1 MDLIFIVGIIIA
13 IIGALTIAAVMWQGD
28 VRAPADRPTDVEG
41 IAPPPEAEV
50 TPPPRLPMM
59 SSPPALRLPSP
70 PGR

>member
-41 IAPPPEAEV
+41 VAPPPEAEV
-50 TPPPRLPMM
+50 TP
-59 SSPPALRLPSP
+59 SPPTSR
-70 PGR
+70 